1 MILPGTNR
9 SAQTVSNQSLLF
21 PVVFKLKHSLRQR
34 ARAACLQ
41 RLLLRARLQRLLLR
55 ARRAEDA
62 ASNPRTPSAEACS
75 APPRAS

>member
-1 MILPGTNR
+1 MILPTNR

-41 RLLLRARLQRLLLR
+41 RLLLRAR
-55 ARRAEDA
+55 RAEDA
-62 ASNPRTPSAEACS
+62 ASNPRTPPAEACS